1 MIPDPAS
8 TAPPETGR
16 AENPPDSCK
25 SPEEVFASLRGRVDE
40 FVDYAVYYLISRI
53 DALKFAIKRRI
64 LMASLICVAVLA
76 AAGAIITAVVLVA
89 EGLCDGLTDLLGHR
103 WAGEFAT
110 GALLLG
116 IVAIGGIFAMT
127 RFMSGPHL
135 RTVRQYEALR
145 QRQCDKRGCDVT
157 NRPGD
162 GENHGQSSIPK

>member
-1 MIPDPAS
+1 MTPETSS
-8 TAPPETGR
+8 TAPPDTDPAET
-16 AENPPDSCK
+16 PTDPCK
-25 SPEEVFASLRGRVDE
+25 SPEEVFASLRGRFDE

-64 LMASLICVAVLA
+64 LTASLISVAVLA
-76 AAGAIITAVVLVA
+76 AAGAIITAVVLLA
-89 EGLCDGLTDLLGHR
+89 EGICDGLTDLLGHR

-116 IVAIGGIFAMT
+116 GVGIAGIYAIT

-145 QRQCDKRGCDVT
+145 QRQRERRGCDVT

-162 GENHGQSSIPK
+162 GESHEQSSIPQ